1 MKDDADTLLEAMPP
15 EALAR
20 LVAKVEQGRAADRMA
35 PTHVPEDPPPPVIA
49 APRKSHRKKRSAF
62 RPLRKQPPDE
72 PEQDA
77 RRQGLGDWGSGC
89 HRVRPLYEVD
99 DQ

>member
-1 MKDDADTLLEAMPP
+1 MKEDADTLLEAMPP
-15 EALAR
+15 ETLAV

-35 PTHVPEDPPPPVIA
+35 PATPTAASPSPVIA

-72 PEQDA
+72 PERDA
-77 RRQGLGDWGSGC
+77 RRQGLGDGDSGC
-89 HRVRPLYEVD
+89 HRIRPLYEVD